1 MSNQVVAV
9 MNNILTIAITD
20 FKRMFNSP
28 FAWSVL
34 AILQFILA
42 MIFLTRV
49 DEFMTVYQQQIATAE
64 NAPGATF
71 FIISPIYLWAGI
83 IMLAVMPI
91 LTMRS
96 FAEERMNKTLTLL
109 SSSPLSSMQIVW
121 GKYLGVLFFVMLFI
135 AMLSLMP
142 IALSFA
148 TEIDWGMIMSS
159 SLGLFL
165 LLASFAA
172 AGLFLSSL
180 TSQPVIAAVSSF
192 GLLMFL
198 VVLYLS
204 GDSQSNSSELFIY
217 LSHFSHFEAFVRG
230 VIDSSDLVYYLLF
243 IFGFLILSVRKLD
256 NDRLL
261 G

>member
-1 MSNQVVAV
+1 MSLGLNK
-9 MNNILTIAITD
+9 ISTIAISE

-28 FAWSVL
+28 LAWSVL

-42 MIFLTRV
+42 MIFLSRV
-49 DEFMTVYQQQIATAE
+49 DEFVAVFQQQMATAD

-71 FIISPIYLWAGI
+71 FIVSPVYLWAGI

-91 LTMRS
+91 MTMRL

-109 SSSPLSSMQIVW
+109 KSSPVSSTQIVL
-121 GKYLGVLFFVMLFI
+121 GKYGGVLLFVVLFI
-135 AMLSLMP
+135 LMISLMP
-142 IALSFA
+142 IALSFG
-148 TEIDWGMIMSS
+148 TELDWGIIISS
-159 SLGLFL
+159 TLGLFL

-180 TSQPVIAAVSSF
+180 TSQPIIAAISSF

-204 GDSQSNSSELFIY
+204 GGSQSNSSELFIY
-217 LSHFSHFEAFVRG
+217 LSHFSHFETFVRG
-230 VIDSSDLVYYLLF
+230 IIDSSDIVYYLLF
-243 IFGFLILSVRKLD
+243 IVGFIILSIRKLD

>member
-1 MSNQVVAV
+1 MSKIWIV
-9 MNNILTIAITD
+9 AITE
-20 FKRMFNSP
+20 FKRLFNSP
-28 FAWSVL
+28 LAWSVL
-34 AILQFILA
+34 AVLQFILA
-42 MIFLTRV
+42 MIFLSRIE
-49 DEFMTVYQQQIATAE
+49 EFTGIYQQQIATME

-71 FIISPIYLWAGI
+71 FIVSPVYLWAGI

-91 LTMRS
+91 LTMRL
-96 FAEERMNKTLTLL
+96 FAEERMNKTLILL
-109 SSSPLSSMQIVW
+109 NSSPLSSWQIVW
-121 GKYLGVLFFVMLFI
+121 GKYLGILLFVILFVSML
-135 AMLSLMP
+135 ALMP
-142 IALSFA
+142 IALSLG
-148 TEIDWGMIMSS
+148 TELDWGIILSA

-172 AGLFLSSL
+172 AGMFLSSL

-204 GDSQSNSSELFIY
+204 GGSQSNSSELFIY

-230 VIDSSDLVYYLLF
+230 VIDTSDMAYYGLF
-243 IFGFLILSVRKLD
+243 ILGFVLLTVRKLD

>member
-1 MSNQVVAV
+1 
-9 MNNILTIAITD
+9 
-20 FKRMFNSP
+20 
-28 FAWSVL
+28 
-34 AILQFILA
+34 
-42 MIFLTRV
+42 
-49 DEFMTVYQQQIATAE
+49 
-64 NAPGATF
+64 
-71 FIISPIYLWAGI
+71 
-83 IMLAVMPI
+83 MLAVMPI

>member
-1 MSNQVVAV
+1 MSLGLNK
-9 MNNILTIAITD
+9 ISTIAVSE

-28 FAWSVL
+28 LAWSVL

-42 MIFLTRV
+42 MLFLTRV
-49 DEFMTVYQQQIATAE
+49 DEFVAVFQQQMATAD

-71 FIISPIYLWAGI
+71 FVVAPVYLWAGI

-91 LTMRS
+91 MTMRL

-109 SSSPLSSMQIVW
+109 KSSPVSSTQIVL
-121 GKYLGVLFFVMLFI
+121 GKYGGVLLFVVVFI
-135 AMLSLMP
+135 LMISLMP
-142 IALSFA
+142 IALSFG
-148 TEIDWGMIMSS
+148 TELDLGVILSS
-159 SLGLFL
+159 TLGLFL

-180 TSQPVIAAVSSF
+180 TSQPIIAAISSF

-204 GDSQSNSSELFIY
+204 GGSQSNSSGLFIY
-217 LSHFSHFEAFVRG
+217 LSHFSHFETFVRG
-230 VIDSSDLVYYLLF
+230 IIDSSDIVYYLLF
-243 IFGFLILSVRKLD
+243 IVGFLILSIRKLD

>member
-1 MSNQVVAV
+1 MG
-9 MNNILTIAITD
+9 NILTVATTE
-20 FKRMFNSP
+20 FKRMFNNP

-42 MIFLTRV
+42 MMFLTRI
-49 DEFMTVYQQQIATAE
+49 DEFVASYQQQIATIE

-71 FIISPIYLWAGI
+71 FIVSPVYLWAGI
-83 IMLAVMPI
+83 IMLGVMPI

-96 FAEERMNKTLTLL
+96 FAEERMSQTLTLL
-109 SSSPLSSMQIVW
+109 RSSPLSSTQIVL
-121 GKYLGVLFFVMLFI
+121 GKYLGGLLFVLLFV
-135 AMLSLMP
+135 AMLSLLP
-142 IALSFA
+142 LAISFG
-148 TEIDWGMIMSS
+148 TEIDWGMVATS
-159 SLGLFL
+159 SLGLLL

-172 AGLFLSSL
+172 AGIFLSSL
-180 TSQPVIAAVSSF
+180 TSQPVIAAISSF

-204 GDSQSNSSELFIY
+204 GGSQSNSSELFIY
-217 LSHFSHFEAFVRG
+217 LSHFSHFETFVRG
-230 VIDSSDLVYYLLF
+230 VIDTSDIVYYLLF
-243 IFGFLILSVRKLD
+243 IIGFLVLTVRKLD

>member
-1 MSNQVVAV
+1 
-9 MNNILTIAITD
+9 
-20 FKRMFNSP
+20 MFNSP

-42 MIFLTRV
+42 MMFLTRI
-49 DEFMTVYQQQIATAE
+49 DEFVAAYQQQIATVE

-71 FIISPIYLWAGI
+71 FIVSPLYLWAGI

-96 FAEERMNKTLTLL
+96 FAEERMNQTLTLL
-109 SSSPLSSMQIVW
+109 RSSPLSSAQIVL
-121 GKYLGVLFFVMLFI
+121 GKYLGILLFVLLFVV
-135 AMLSLMP
+135 MLSLMP
-142 IALSFA
+142 VALSFG
-148 TEIDWGMIMSS
+148 TQVDWGMVATS

-165 LLASFAA
+165 LLASFTA
-172 AGLFLSSL
+172 AGVYLSSL
-180 TSQPVIAAVSSF
+180 TSQPVIAAVSTF

-198 VVLYLS
+198 VMLYLS
-204 GDSQSNSSELFIY
+204 GSSQSNSSELFIY
-217 LSHFSHFEAFVRG
+217 LSHFSHFETFVRG
-230 VIDSSDLVYYLLF
+230 VIDTSDIVYYSLF
-243 IFGFLILSVRKLD
+243 IVTFLILAVRKLD

>member
-1 MSNQVVAV
+1 MKIERLV
-9 MNNILTIAITD
+9 MNNIFTVAIFE

-34 AILQFILA
+34 AILQFILG
-42 MIFLTRV
+42 MIFLSRV
-49 DEFMTVYQQQIATAE
+49 DEFVTTYQEQIATLE
-64 NAPGATF
+64 NTPGATF
-71 FIISPIYLWAGI
+71 FIISPVYLWAGI

-109 SSSPLSSMQIVW
+109 RSTPLSSAQIVW
-121 GKYLGVLFFVMLFI
+121 GKYLSVLFFVLLFV

-142 IALSFA
+142 IFLSFG
-148 TEIDWGMIMSS
+148 TQIDWGMVFSS

-172 AGLFLSSL
+172 AGVFLSTL
-180 TSQPVIAAVSSF
+180 TSQPVIAAISSF

-204 GDSQSNSSELFIY
+204 GNSQSNSSELFIY
-217 LSHFSHFEAFVRG
+217 LSHFSHFETFVRG

-243 IFGFLILSVRKLD
+243 IVGFLVLAVRKLD

>member
-1 MSNQVVAV
+1 MSLGLNK
-9 MNNILTIAITD
+9 ISTIAVSE

-28 FAWSVL
+28 LAWSVL

-49 DEFMTVYQQQIATAE
+49 DEFVAVFQQQVATQD

-71 FIISPIYLWAGI
+71 FIVAPVYLWAGI

-91 LTMRS
+91 MTMRL

-109 SSSPLSSMQIVW
+109 KSSPVSSTQIVL
-121 GKYLGVLFFVMLFI
+121 GKYGGVLLFVALFI
-135 AMLSLMP
+135 LMISLMP
-142 IALSFA
+142 VALSFG
-148 TEIDWGMIMSS
+148 TELDWGIIMSS
-159 SLGLFL
+159 TLGLFL

-180 TSQPVIAAVSSF
+180 TSQPIIAAISSF

-204 GDSQSNSSELFIY
+204 GGSQSNSSELFIY
-217 LSHFSHFEAFVRG
+217 LSHFSHFETFVRG
-230 VIDSSDLVYYLLF
+230 VIDSSDIVYYVLF
-243 IFGFLILSVRKLD
+243 IVGFIILSIRKLD

>member
-1 MSNQVVAV
+1 MSLG
-9 MNNILTIAITD
+9 MNKISTIAVSE

-28 FAWSVL
+28 LAWSVL

-49 DEFMTVYQQQIATAE
+49 DEFVAVFQQQMATAD

-71 FIISPIYLWAGI
+71 FIVAPVYLWAGI

-91 LTMRS
+91 MTMRL

-109 SSSPLSSMQIVW
+109 KSSPVSSTQIVL
-121 GKYLGVLFFVMLFI
+121 GKYGGVLLFVALFI
-135 AMLSLMP
+135 SMLSLMP
-142 IALSFA
+142 IALSFG
-148 TEIDWGMIMSS
+148 TELDWGIILSS
-159 SLGLFL
+159 TLGLFL
-165 LLASFAA
+165 LLASFSA

-180 TSQPVIAAVSSF
+180 SSQPIIAAISSF
-192 GLLMFL
+192 GFLMFL

-204 GDSQSNSSELFIY
+204 GGSQSNSSELFIY
-217 LSHFSHFEAFVRG
+217 LSHFSHFETFVRG
-230 VIDSSDLVYYLLF
+230 IIDSSDIVYYLLF
-243 IFGFLILSVRKLD
+243 IVGFLILSIRKLD